1 RAQETGAASPPLW
14 LFLACT
20 TAPPPAPPPYRGG
33 ESLSRPVPCAPG
45 FAVPAPALP
54 LSAPFLHATFLSRP
68 VAPPAVPPV
77 TTTDRRSQRGFH
89 NPIPLT
95 AAFFLAAA
103 EFNSPLPP
111 PPAAQPNGPPRGGS
125 RALPAGRRRRRGA
138 GRGGGSAARALRHG
152 ERQPAGH
159 GGAAGQGPPLHRRR
173 QRPLPR
179 RRRALLRPIRR
190 LQAPPGAPPP
200 PLPEVGV
207 TPEGVEV
214 PRSLVDKEMQDRIKS
229 MPEEF
234 QPATPKG
241 PDPKWRYMWRVG
253 PRPSN
258 TRFKELNAEPVIPDG
273 LPEWKETM
281 DSWGAKMISAIEVVA
296 EMAAIGFGLSKDAFT
311 SLMKEGPHLLAP
323 TGSNLLRHGSEGT
336 VFAGFHYDLNFLTIH
351 GRSRFPGLN
360 IWLRNGKKM
369 EVKVPVGCLLIQSG
383 KQLEWLTG
391 GECLAGMHEVVVT
404 KRTLEAIELA
414 KEQNRSL
421 WRISSTLFSHI
432 ASDATLKPLGHF
444 AEAPNAHSYPPIC
457 AGEYVEQE
465 LSAINLKGKVA
476 L

>member
-1 RAQETGAASPPLW
+1 MDL
-14 LFLACT
+14 
-20 TAPPPAPPPYRGG
+20 
-33 ESLSRPVPCAPG
+33 PV
-45 FAVPAPALP
+45 VDL
-54 LSAPFLHATFLSRP
+54 APFLQAAAGDAAPADAEEALRALCATVSASLRDTGALLVKDP
-68 VAPPAVPPV
+68 
-77 TTTDRRSQRGFH
+77 RC
-89 NPIPLT
+89 T
-95 AAFFLAAA
+95 AADNDRFLDVV
-103 EFNSPLPP
+103 ERYF
-111 PPAAQPNGPPRGGS
+111 
-125 RALPAGRRRRRGA
+125 
-138 GRGGGSAARALRHG
+138 ARSDDSK
-152 ERQPAGH
+152 
-159 GGAAGQGPPLHRRR
+159 
-173 QRPLPR
+173 
-179 RRRALLRPIRR
+179 R
-190 LQAPPGAPPP
+190 LQERPH
-200 PLPEVGV
+200 LHYQVGV

-214 PRSLVDKEMQDRIKS
+214 PRSLVDKEMQDRIKC

-323 TGSNLLRHGSEGT
+323 TGSNLMRHGFEGT

-360 IWLRNGKKM
+360 IWLSNGKKM